1 MHGKAAMKEKV
12 ILITGAS
19 SGFGRLT
26 AEALAK
32 AGHIVYASM
41 RDIAGRNASSAAQM
55 AEMSNHDGID
65 LRALE
70 LDVQSEPSIDAAV
83 AQIIRDAGRID
94 VLIHNAGHMMFG
106 PAEAFTPEQF
116 AQQYDV
122 NVLGTQR
129 VNRGVLPHM
138 RRQKQGLLVWI
149 SSSSSAGGTPP
160 YLAPYF
166 AAKAGMDALAV
177 LYARELSR
185 WGIETTIV
193 VPGAF
198 TKGTN
203 HFAHSGRP
211 ADAAR
216 LAEYEAGPYKGFGEE
231 VQKAFAAI
239 VPDDADANGVAEA
252 IVDVV
257 DTPFGKRPFRVHYDP
272 TEDGANVGF
281 TVLDRLRSEMLHRV
295 GLSDLLKPKLL
306 V

>member
-1 MHGKAAMKEKV
+1 MNKKV

-19 SGFGRLT
+19 SGFGRMT

-32 AGHIVYASM
+32 AGHTVYASM
-41 RDIAGRNASSAAQM
+41 RDTFSRNAKNVAEM
-55 AEMSNHDGID
+55 AEISRRCGVD
-65 LRALE
+65 LRAIE
-70 LDVQSEPSIDAAV
+70 LDVQSEPSIEAATKK
-83 AQIIRDAGRID
+83 IIADSGKID

-129 VNRGVLPHM
+129 VNRSVLPHM
-138 RRQKQGLLVWI
+138 RATKQGLLVWV

-160 YLAPYF
+160 YLSPYF
-166 AAKAGMDALAV
+166 AAKAAMDSLAV

-211 ADAAR
+211 ADEAR
-216 LAEYEAGPYKGFGEE
+216 VAEYEAGPYKDFGEK
-231 VQKAFAAI
+231 VLKAFAAI
-239 VPDDADANGVAEA
+239 VPDGAEPRVVADK
-252 IVDVV
+252 IVEVIDM
-257 DTPFGKRPFRVHYDP
+257 PFGKRPFRVHCDP
-272 TEDGANVGF
+272 TEDGASVSF
-281 TVLDRLRSEMLHRV
+281 AVIDRVRAEMLHRI
-295 GLSDLLKPKLL
+295 GFPDLLTPA
-306 V
+306 VRV

>member
-1 MHGKAAMKEKV
+1 MDKKV

-26 AEALAK
+26 AEALAR
-32 AGHIVYASM
+32 AGHTVYASM
-41 RDIAGRNASSAAQM
+41 RDIKGRNAENAAQM
-55 AEMSNHDGID
+55 AASSQREGFD
-65 LRALE
+65 LRAIE
-70 LDVQSEPSIDAAV
+70 LDVQSEPSVEAAI
-83 AQIIRDAGRID
+83 QTIIATSGTID
-94 VLIHNAGHMMFG
+94 VMVHNAGHMMFG

-116 AQQYDV
+116 AEQYDV

-129 VNRGVLPHM
+129 VNRAVLPHM
-138 RRQKQGLLVWI
+138 RAAKQGLLVWI

-166 AAKAGMDALAV
+166 AAKAAMDSLAV
-177 LYARELSR
+177 LYARELAR

-211 ADAAR
+211 ADSAR
-216 LAEYEAGPYKGFGEE
+216 LAEYEAGPYRNFGEE
-231 VQKAFAAI
+231 VLKAFAEI
-239 VPDDADANGVAEA
+239 VPEDAEPGVVATMIA
-252 IVDVV
+252 DVV
-257 DTPFGKRPFRVHYDP
+257 NTPLGKRPFRIHFDP
-272 TEDGANVGF
+272 TEDGASVSF
-281 TVLDRLRSEMLHRV
+281 AVIDRVRAEMLHRV
-295 GLSDLLKPKLL
+295 GLSDLLKPAVL